1 MDTFGDDRRSAVDIS
16 IDVVL
21 WAAEDL
27 LRPAPDLRDSSDIE
41 WPADDM
47 RFSAAI
53 CSRADD
59 LRDTGST
66 DELLGSISSYEPR
79 VSCDGDS
86 NAR

>member
-27 LRPAPDLRDSSDIE
+27 LPDLRDSSDIE

-79 VSCDGDS
+79 ASCDGDS